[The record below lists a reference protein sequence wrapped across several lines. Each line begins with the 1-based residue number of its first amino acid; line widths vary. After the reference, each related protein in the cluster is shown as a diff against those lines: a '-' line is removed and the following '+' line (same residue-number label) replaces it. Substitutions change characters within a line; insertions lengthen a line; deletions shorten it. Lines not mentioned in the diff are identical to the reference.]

1 MKVVIVAKTRMGGGA
16 CVGAIGFDGR
26 SLRLIAPDAD
36 TNDHFNMEY
45 NVGEVWDIEGEAAG
59 TVIPPHVENFIVH
72 RKRRLPQLD
81 DLIGFIERHMPP
93 HTDGIEL
100 LYEGLTQATTHGALY
115 IAERTGIPACSTLFW
130 RPDQPLTLDDSGQRL
145 RYRYPTADGGRTL
158 TFVGFQEPI
167 AEIPAGTLLRVS
179 LAHWWRPPERPEH
192 EPRCHVQLSGWFFP
206 VEADFWFD
214 EGEIYSEQAPLP
226 TVAPLPTAAAPV
238 PWPDLSLM
246 DAQEKLKRVFG
257 YDSFRPLQ
265 AEVIDNLLQ
274 KRDSLA
280 IMPTG
285 SGKSLCFQ
293 LPALL
298 FPGLTVVVSPLIAL
312 MEDQVEQLRELG
324 VPAAFL
330 NSTVA
335 YSDYLETTGR
345 IRSGEIKLLYAAPE
359 TLLRPE
365 TLMLLDRCQVNC
377 LTIDEAHC
385 ISEWGHDFR
394 PEYRQLVALR
404 RRLPQAVC
412 LALTATA
419 TPRVRH
425 DIKESLEIGDADEFV
440 ASFNRENLF
449 LAVERK
455 RDGLAQTLEFIRQR
469 PGQSGIIY
477 CSTRAQVDELA
488 AALLARELP
497 VFPYHAGMDDQT
509 RREHQRRFTHDEGA
523 IMVATIAFG
532 MGINKSNVRFILH
545 YDLPKN
551 PDSYYQQIGRAGR
564 DGLRADCLLLFSQG
578 DVRTINYFIALQ
590 DPGQQA
596 GARERLRAMLDFA
609 KGTGCR
615 RRPLLAYFGETIKAA
630 NCGMCDNCI
639 ANEQTVPATELIDL
653 TIPAQKFLSCVKR
666 TGEIFGISHIV
677 DVLRGSRSKR
687 VLQRGHDRLSTYN
700 IGREYSAAAWQEL
713 AHQFIELGLLVQDA
727 QFGSLKL
734 TAEAYA
740 VFKGKQVMGRP
751 PDKPEHTH
759 TLYAGSKAGPVEVD
773 YDLALFEQLRE
784 KRRELASA
792 AGVPPYIIFSDR
804 TLVEMAAYFPQ
815 SRESLAK
822 LTGVGEVKLEK
833 YAADFLPLI
842 RAFCQENDLDEK
854 PKAAAPPPPLS
865 RSRSRGLSRSEE
877 IAEMYNSGRSIPEI
891 AEQEVI
897 QIGTVLNHLWKY
909 AQQGDPIRT
918 EGLLALSGSSAA
930 EQQRVLDAFA
940 ELGTEYLR
948 PVFDALGETISFD
961 ELRILR
967 LYYLSLQTEN
977 GEANHPL

>member
-16 CVGAIGFDGR
+16 CVGAISFDGR

-45 NVGEVWDIEGEAAG
+45 NVGEVWDIEGVAAK

-81 DLIGFIERHMPP
+81 NLISFIEHHISP
-93 HTDGIEL
+93 HIGGIEL

-179 LAHWWRPPERPEH
+179 LAHWWRPPERPEQ

-206 VEADFWFD
+206 VETDFWFD
-214 EGEIYSEQAPLP
+214 ERELYSEEAPLP
-226 TVAPLPTAAAPV
+226 TVASLPTAAAPV
-238 PWPDLSLM
+238 PWPELSLV
-246 DAQEKLKRVFG
+246 DAQAKLKRVFG

-335 YSDYLETTGR
+335 YSDYLVTTDR

-365 TLMLLDRCQVNC
+365 TLMLLDHCQVNC

-488 AALLARELP
+488 AALLARGLP

-509 RREHQRRFTHDEGA
+509 RREHQHRFTHDEGA

-578 DVRTINYFIALQ
+578 DVRTINYFIAQQ
-590 DPGQQA
+590 DPSQQA

-615 RRPLLAYFGETIKAA
+615 RRPLLAYFGESMTAT

-639 ANEQTVPATELIDL
+639 TSEQTISAEELVDL

-666 TGEIFGISHIV
+666 TGELFGISYII

-751 PDKPEHTH
+751 PDKPQQ
-759 TLYAGSKAGPVEVD
+759 TLYAASKTRPVEID
-773 YDLALFEQLRE
+773 YDLTLFERLRE
-784 KRRELASA
+784 KRRELAA
-792 AGVPPYIIFSDR
+792 DARMPPYVIFSDR

-842 RAFCQENDLDEK
+842 RAYCQENGITEK
-854 PKAAAPPPPLS
+854 PKAAAPPPPVS
-865 RSRSRGLSRSEE
+865 RSHSRGLSRSEE

-891 AEQEVI
+891 AETEVI
-897 QIGTVLNHLWKY
+897 QVSTVLNHLWKY
-909 AQQGDPIRT
+909 GQQGGKLRID
-918 EGLLALSGSSAA
+918 GLLELSELTTD
-930 EQQRVLDAFA
+930 EQQDVLDAFA
-940 ELGTEYLR
+940 AQGTEHLR
-948 PVFDALGETISFD
+948 PVFEALGEAISYD

-967 LYYLSLQTEN
+967 LYYLSLQAEDRKMN
-977 GEANHPL
+977 PPS